1 MIFSNRYGIL
11 PSAWRRIEVVIT
23 GLTRNQLNSDVPWVR
38 IPPSPPKTKP
48 PNGGF
53 CFWLLETVGI
63 RTGSVVN
70 EAPVALQS
78 RAHGPPR
85 TAGRIPP
92 QRAHKYFGGG
102 WAFVFSFWRRWIRSR
117 VKKKPQCCF
126 FSGKGRIPPR
136 RARNIPVS
144 LPSPL
149 TFSPA
154 PGILV
159 PTTKG
164 AFQRRHAQL
173 IDFERNTISLGT
185 KVPLH
190 VCAQRIMTAG
200 FFYSACCV
208 F

>member
-1 MIFSNRYGIL
+1 MRPAAHRLLSKKALIFSNRYGIL

-63 RTGSVVN
+63 R
-70 EAPVALQS
+70 
-78 RAHGPPR
+78 
-85 TAGRIPP
+85 
-92 QRAHKYFGGG
+92 
-102 WAFVFSFWRRWIRSR
+102 SR
-117 VKKKPQCCF
+117 VKKKPQCGF
-126 FSGKGRIPPR
+126 FSGKGSIPPR

-164 AFQRRHAQL
+164 VFQRRHAQL

-200 FFYSACCV
+200 FFYSAGCV

>member
-1 MIFSNRYGIL
+1 MRPAAHRLLSKKALIFSNRYGIL

-92 QRAHKYFGGG
+92 RRTHKYCGGG
-102 WAFVFSFWRRWIRSR
+102 WLLFLAFGDGWDS
-117 VKKKPQCCF
+117 KPRQE
-126 FSGKGRIPPR
+126 K
-136 RARNIPVS
+136 ATVW
-144 LPSPL
+144 L
-149 TFSPA
+149 
-154 PGILV
+154 
-159 PTTKG
+159 
-164 AFQRRHAQL
+164 FQRQGQNPTPACTQHPSVLAL
-173 IDFERNTISLGT
+173 PLDFFPRPRYTCPNN
-185 KVPLH
+185 
-190 VCAQRIMTAG
+190 
-200 FFYSACCV
+200 
-208 F
+208 